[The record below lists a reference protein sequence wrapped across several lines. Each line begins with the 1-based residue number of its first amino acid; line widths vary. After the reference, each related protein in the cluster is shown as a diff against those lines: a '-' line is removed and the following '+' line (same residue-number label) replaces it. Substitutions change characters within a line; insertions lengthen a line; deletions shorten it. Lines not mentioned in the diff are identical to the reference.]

1 MYGETMPSEE
11 ELFLNMV
18 ILTFNE
24 SNKLSSNEKDIEV
37 IAVVDLSEQ
46 LFQNMDKLFCHP

>member
-37 IAVVDLSEQ
+37 IAVVGSI
-46 LFQNMDKLFCHP
+46 